1 MNVLRAAVVVV
12 ACASAAICA
21 ILAVRRRAPDGSYF
35 HDGDRASGVF
45 GVLATGFSVLLG
57 LVVVLAFT
65 SFDASRAGAE
75 TEALT
80 VAQQFETAQFM
91 PPRARAELAGELE
104 CYGRSVVG
112 QEWPRMQDGTQGDTI
127 NAWSVALF
135 RTLKAVHPRTASEQ
149 TAYGNWLDQRSDREG
164 SLNARIHGGVGV
176 IPTPLWLVLFVIA
189 GLIFVLMLFFA
200 DSGEPALVQATLMG
214 TVVAAI
220 TAILLVI
227 GFLDSPFRA
236 GVGSLRPVAMQR
248 TLRVVEQERRALGQ
262 VAPVPC
268 DAHGRAN
275 TSVAGG

>member
-1 MNVLRAAVVVV
+1 MNVGVAALIVV
-12 ACASAAICA
+12 ACAAAAIA
-21 ILAVRRRAPDGSYF
+21 ALLLVRRRAPDGSWF

-65 SFDASRAGAE
+65 SFDASRSGAE

-80 VAQQFETAQFM
+80 LTQQYETAQFM
-91 PPRARAELAGELE
+91 PPPVRARLGGELV
-104 CYGRSVVG
+104 CYGRSVVS
-112 QEWPRMQDGTQGDTI
+112 QEWPRMERGTQGDAL
-127 NAWSVALF
+127 NPWRVALF
-135 RTLKAVHPRTASEQ
+135 RTLKTVEPRRASEQ
-149 TAYGNWLDQRSDREG
+149 TAYDKWLDERSDREAAR
-164 SLNARIHGGVGV
+164 NARIHGAVGV

-189 GLIFVLMLFFA
+189 GLIFVFMLFFA

-227 GFLDSPFRA
+227 SFLDRPFRP

-248 TLRVVEQERRALGQ
+248 ALRVLEREQRALGQ
-262 VAPVPC
+262 PAPAPC
-268 DAHGRAN
+268 DARGR
-275 TSVAGG
+275 

>member
-1 MNVLRAAVVVV
+1 MNLVWAALVVVV
-12 ACASAAICA
+12 CASLAIA
-21 ILAVRRRAPDGSYF
+21 LMLFVRRRAPDGSYF

-91 PPRARAELAGELE
+91 PPRARAALAGELV

-149 TAYGNWLDQRSDREG
+149 TAYGNWLDQRSDREAAR
-164 SLNARIHGGVGV
+164 NARIHGAVGV
-176 IPTPLWLVLFVIA
+176 IPTPLWLVLFVTA
-189 GLIFVLMLFFA
+189 PLFFAFILFSA

-220 TAILLVI
+220 ASILLVI
-227 GFLDSPFRA
+227 SFLDRPFRP

-248 TLRVVEQERRALGQ
+248 ALRVLEREQRALGQ
-262 VAPVPC
+262 PAPAPC
-268 DAHGRAN
+268 DARGR
-275 TSVAGG
+275 